1 MLAARA
7 EPGRLGAPVTR
18 PLAGFRVLDLTRMLA
33 GPYASLLL
41 ADLGAEVIKIEDPDG
56 GDPTRAIPPH
66 YRAPHDSAYFLAA
79 NRGKKSVALDIRDPR
94 GRTVFDRLVARCDA
108 LIDNFRPGA
117 RERLGLTP
125 ERLRAA
131 NPRLVIGSLSS
142 FGADVPDRDV
152 PTFDLVLQAL
162 GGGMSITGEP
172 GRAPVRAGIPIGDL
186 AGGMFLALA
195 VVAQLLQR
203 ARGQLAAPADLSLLD
218 CQAHLLTYVA
228 QAHWCTGDV
237 PARVGSGHTSVV
249 PYQAFATA
257 DGWIVVAV
265 FVEHFWVGLCEALGV
280 PDLARDPRYASNAER
295 VKHRAT
301 LVPQLEAAFRR
312 DTTARWAGKLAAAGV
327 PSGPL
332 QDVSQVVRD
341 PRLVARDVVT
351 EVDHA
356 ALGPVPALGSV
367 FRTQPPERPDRA
379 AAPALGQHTAEVLR
393 DLAGVAAPELAALVD
408 AGLAR
413 VWNPAS

>member
-1 MLAARA
+1 M
-7 EPGRLGAPVTR
+7 TR

-41 ADLGAEVIKIEDPDG
+41 IDLGAEVIKIEDPDG

-94 GRTVFDRLVARCDA
+94 GRAVFDRLVARCDA

-117 RERLGLTP
+117 RERLGLTT
-125 ERLRAA
+125 ERLRAT

-203 ARGQLAAPADLSLLD
+203 ARGQVPAPSDLSLLD

-265 FVEHFWVGLCEALGV
+265 FVERFWVGLCEALGL
-280 PDLARDPRYASNAER
+280 PDLARDSRFASNAAR
-295 VKHRAT
+295 VAHRDA
-301 LVPQLEAAFRR
+301 LVPPLEAAFRR
-312 DTTARWAGKLAAAGV
+312 DTTARWAERLRAAGV

-341 PRLVARDVVT
+341 RRLLARDVVT
-351 EVDHA
+351 AVEHA
-356 ALGPVPALGSV
+356 DLGTLPALGSV
-367 FRTQPPERPDRA
+367 FRTQPPERPDGV
-379 AAPALGQHTAEVLR
+379 AAPGLGQHTREVLR
-393 DLAGVAAPELAALVD
+393 DLAGVAEPELAALVD
-408 AGLAR
+408 SGLAR